1 MSDNVI
7 KFPEPITADET
18 LENNKGRFQDVM
30 IVGYDEDG
38 DMTLN
43 GNVSV
48 VDAYVMFAT
57 AMRVLMDGILEGEDA
72 IH

>member
-48 VDAYVMFAT
+48 VEAYVMFAT
-57 AMRVLMDGILEGEDA
+57 CMRVLMDGILEGEDVV
-72 IH
+72 H

>member
-1 MSDNVI
+1 MTDNII
-7 KFPEPITADET
+7 KFPNSITADET

-30 IVGYDEDG
+30 IVGYDDVG

-48 VDAYVMFAT
+48 TEAYVMFAT
-57 AMRVLMDGILEGEDA
+57 AMRVLMDGILEGEDVV
-72 IH
+72 H